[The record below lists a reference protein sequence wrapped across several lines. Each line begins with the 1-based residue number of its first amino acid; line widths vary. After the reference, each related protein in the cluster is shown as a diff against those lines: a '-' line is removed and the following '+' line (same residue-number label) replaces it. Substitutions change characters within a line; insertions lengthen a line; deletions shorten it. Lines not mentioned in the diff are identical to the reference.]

1 MNIAAL
7 QATLRQF
14 AADRHW
20 QPFQTPKNLAMALV
34 VEAAEL
40 VEIFQWMTAEQ
51 SQLAHRDAAVK
62 QHIGEEIADVLVYLL
77 QIADHNHI
85 DVQRAVEAKL
95 VLNARK
101 YPPARPVAALPPPPV
116 SVAAEA
122 PALASAPVLGRTH
135 VLLDFENVQPD
146 ADALRALVPDLAQVW
161 LFHGPQQKDPGKRLA
176 GLPVTLVPISKTGK
190 NALDFHL
197 TFYVGYIMSRHP
209 DDKIV
214 VVANDRGY
222 EPMLMHA
229 RTMGFD
235 VRLQTHV
242 PAKRTAAAKRAPAA
256 KKAAPARKTPAAKKA
271 APHTKAPAEKAAP
284 TVAVKASA
292 AAPAPVK
299 PMAAKKVAAK
309 RAPAEPVA
317 AKKAVARKVPAKALP
332 KTAAK
337 PAVVKPVAAPA
348 PPPVAGV
355 AAKPQVRPQ
364 KLLENLR
371 KMGEQ
376 RPTSRAPLV
385 RVLQSYMGTGATLA
399 AAEAAL
405 EQLAAAGFLT
415 VTPAGRVRY
424 AL

>member
-77 QIADHNHI
+77 QIADHSHI
-85 DVQRAVEAKL
+85 DVQRAVDAKL
-95 VLNARK
+95 VFNARK

-116 SVAAEA
+116 SVAAEVA
-122 PALASAPVLGRTH
+122 TPPLGRTH

-256 KKAAPARKTPAAKKA
+256 KKPAPARKQPAAKAVAPPAAAPATKAPTRTRAKAGAAAPAPAKPLAAKKA
-271 APHTKAPAEKAAP
+271 VGVKPPPKPVAAKKVVARKA
-284 TVAVKASA
+284 AVKAVAKVAPAKSA
-292 AAPAPVK
+292 AAPAP
-299 PMAAKKVAAK
+299 AAS
-309 RAPAEPVA
+309 
-317 AKKAVARKVPAKALP
+317 
-332 KTAAK
+332 T
-337 PAVVKPVAAPA
+337 
-348 PPPVAGV
+348 GI
-355 AAKPQVRPQ
+355 KPQVKPQ

-385 RVLQSYMGTGATLA
+385 RVLQSYMGSGATLA

>member
-20 QPFQTPKNLAMALV
+20 QPFQTPKNMAMALV

-77 QIADHNHI
+77 QIADHSHI
-85 DVQRAVEAKL
+85 DVQRAVDAKL

-101 YPPARPVAALPPPPV
+101 YPPVRPVTALPPPV
-116 SVAAEA
+116 SVTTEA
-122 PALASAPVLGRTH
+122 PASAPVLGRTH

-256 KKAAPARKTPAAKKA
+256 KKAAPARKVPAAKPV
-271 APHTKAPAEKAAP
+271 APPVPAPAAKVPTRTRAKAG
-284 TVAVKASA
+284 A

-299 PMAAKKVAAK
+299 P
-309 RAPAEPVA
+309 VA
-317 AKKAVARKVPAKALP
+317 AKKAV
-332 KTAAK
+332 
-337 PAVVKPVAAPA
+337 VVKPAPKPVVAKKVVARKAAVKMVTKVAAVKPAAAPA
-348 PPPVAGV
+348 PAPAAGTGI
-355 AAKPQVRPQ
+355 KPQVKPQ

-399 AAEAAL
+399 AAEVAL
-405 EQLAAAGFLT
+405 DQLAAAGFLT

>member
-77 QIADHNHI
+77 QIADHSHI
-85 DVQRAVEAKL
+85 DVQRAVDAKL

-101 YPPARPVAALPPPPV
+101 YPPVRPAARPVAALPPLPLGV
-116 SVAAEA
+116 DAEA
-122 PALASAPVLGRTH
+122 PPPLSRTH

-176 GLPVTLVPISKTGK
+176 GLPLTLVPISKTGK

-242 PAKRTAAAKRAPAA
+242 PAKRTPAAKRAPAA
-256 KKAAPARKTPAAKKA
+256 KKVAPIAMP
-271 APHTKAPAEKAAP
+271 PVP
-284 TVAVKASA
+284 TA
-292 AAPAPVK
+292 AATAGTAALAPVK
-299 PMAAKKVAAK
+299 PVVAKKAVAK
-309 RAPAEPVA
+309 QAPVKPVA
-317 AKKAVARKVPAKALP
+317 AKKVVARKAAT

-337 PAVVKPVAAPA
+337 VKPAAAKPIAAPAAPPVAA
-348 PPPVAGV
+348 
-355 AAKPQVRPQ
+355 AAVKPQ

-385 RVLQSYMGTGATLA
+385 RVLQSYLGTGATLA

>member
-14 AADRHW
+14 AADRQW
-20 QPFQTPKNLAMALV
+20 RPFQTPKNLAMALV

-51 SQLAHRDAAVK
+51 SQEVHRDAAVK

-77 QIADHNHI
+77 QIADHSHV
-85 DVQRAVEAKL
+85 DLQRAVEAKL

-101 YPPARPVAALPPPPV
+101 YPPVHPALKPPSSLAAALP
-116 SVAAEA
+116 AA
-122 PALASAPVLGRTH
+122 PAGRTH

-146 ADALRALVPDLAQVW
+146 AEALCALVPDLAQVW
-161 LFHGPQQKDPGKRLA
+161 LFHGPHQKDPGKRLA

-197 TFYVGYIMSRHP
+197 TFYVGYIASHHP

-242 PAKRTAAAKRAPAA
+242 PPARAPAAKRAPRATAA
-256 KKAAPARKTPAAKKA
+256 GKPAPARKAPAAKTV
-271 APHTKAPAEKAAP
+271 APPPAPPAVKTP
-284 TVAVKASA
+284 PKVAVKAVA
-292 AAPAPVK
+292 VKAAPL
-299 PMAAKKVAAK
+299 AAKKVPAK
-309 RAPAEPVA
+309 KVASKPAPASA
-317 AKKAVARKVPAKALP
+317 APA
-332 KTAAK
+332 
-337 PAVVKPVAAPA
+337 KPVAARKVSAKTVPKAAAARPVVAPA
-348 PPPVAGV
+348 PAARAAVAPPV
-355 AAKPQVRPQ
+355 KPQ

-371 KMGEQ
+371 KMGDQ
-376 RPTSRAPLV
+376 RPTSRAPLL
-385 RVLQSYMGTGATLA
+385 RVLQSYLGTGASLA
-399 AAEAAL
+399 TAAEAL

-424 AL
+424 QL

>member
-7 QATLRQF
+7 QVTLRQF

-85 DVQRAVEAKL
+85 DVPRAVDAKL

-101 YPPARPVAALPPPPV
+101 YPPKHPPSRPVAALPPLPVDAATVAPPP
-116 SVAAEA
+116 S
-122 PALASAPVLGRTH
+122 RTH

-146 ADALRALVPDLAQVW
+146 ADALRALAPDLAQVW

-242 PAKRTAAAKRAPAA
+242 PAKRTAAAKRALAA
-256 KKAAPARKTPAAKKA
+256 KTVAPTRKPPVAKPVSPHAAAPAV
-271 APHTKAPAEKAAP
+271 KAPTRTRAKAG
-284 TVAVKASA
+284 A

-299 PMAAKKVAAK
+299 PAAAKKAVVAK
-309 RAPAEPVA
+309 PLPKPVA
-317 AKKAVARKVPAKALP
+317 AKKGVARKVAA
-332 KTAAK
+332 KTATKVPVAQ
-337 PAVVKPVAAPA
+337 PAAAPA
-348 PPPVAGV
+348 LAAAAGTAV
-355 AAKPQVRPQ
+355 KPQVKPQ

>member
-85 DVQRAVEAKL
+85 DVQRAVDAKL

-101 YPPARPVAALPPPPV
+101 YPPVRPAAALQPAPV
-116 SVAAEA
+116 SADAEA
-122 PALASAPVLGRTH
+122 QASPPVLGRTH

-146 ADALRALVPDLAQVW
+146 AQALRALVPDLAQVW

-229 RTMGFD
+229 RSMGFD

-256 KKAAPARKTPAAKKA
+256 KKVAPARKMPAAKPVAPPVPAPA
-271 APHTKAPAEKAAP
+271 AKAPTRTRAKAGAAAP
-284 TVAVKASA
+284 T
-292 AAPAPVK
+292 PVK
-299 PMAAKKVAAK
+299 
-309 RAPAEPVA
+309 PVA
-317 AKKAVARKVPAKALP
+317 AKNAVVEKPVTAKKVVARKAAVKKVA
-332 KTAAK
+332 AAK
-337 PAVVKPVAAPA
+337 PAVAPA
-348 PPPVAGV
+348 PAVAAAPRPPVKPQEQPQV
-355 AAKPQVRPQ
+355 KPQVKPQ

-385 RVLQSYMGTGATLA
+385 RVLQSYMGSGATLA
-399 AAEAAL
+399 AAEVAL
-405 EQLAAAGFLT
+405 DQLAAAGFLT

>member
-77 QIADHNHI
+77 QIADHSHI
-85 DVQRAVEAKL
+85 DVQRAVDAKL

-101 YPPARPVAALPPPPV
+101 YPPSRPVAALPPPPV
-116 SVAAEA
+116 SVAAEVA
-122 PALASAPVLGRTH
+122 TPPLGRTH

-146 ADALRALVPDLAQVW
+146 AEALRALVPDLAQVW

-242 PAKRTAAAKRAPAA
+242 PAKRTAAAKKPAPARKQPAAKAVAPPAAAPAA
-256 KKAAPARKTPAAKKA
+256 K
-271 APHTKAPAEKAAP
+271 AP
-284 TVAVKASA
+284 TRTRAKAGA
-292 AAPAPVK
+292 AAPAP
-299 PMAAKKVAAK
+299 AK
-309 RAPAEPVA
+309 PVA
-317 AKKAVARKVPAKALP
+317 AKKAVGV
-332 KTAAK
+332 K
-337 PAVVKPVAAPA
+337 PPPKPVAAKKVVARKVAVKAVAKVAPAKPAAPA
-348 PPPVAGV
+348 P
-355 AAKPQVRPQ
+355 AASTGIKPQVKPQ

-385 RVLQSYMGTGATLA
+385 RVLQSYMGSGATLA
-399 AAEAAL
+399 AVEAAL